1 MGRFRFSTSLLFIVL
16 FPLWVF
22 TQEAE
27 RLPSSINTDQYDE
40 IAPVL
45 SADGSQLFFSR
56 LGYPEMNP
64 TLIAGEIDL
73 STTLNKRQWK
83 NRLRLIYSQLAGQ
96 NIDYPLKSIYNQ
108 DIWVAHLEDHQIQ
121 VVEHPPYPLN
131 SALPN
136 GVLAYWDTE
145 NEMILL
151 NQFFA
156 DGSMNDGLS
165 RFALSQKDVLPRPL
179 YIYDFYTFSNDV
191 QATISAE
198 GDVLILALQRE
209 DALGDQDLYIS
220 YRSGLEIWSA
230 PIHLGKS
237 LNTAFRESTPF
248 LSKDKRRLFFASNRP
263 GGLGGMDIYVS
274 ERVGDSWTDWKEP
287 KLLGSPINSA
297 SNDSQPCF
305 SADGAYLYFSST
317 RMGSSDIFRF
327 PLQLQ
332 ESVES
337 KECWIK
343 VFIRDGT
350 SYTLVPA
357 QLSYSLGQ
365 ADSVRYRL
373 NAQTGTAF
381 FKIQDT
387 RSITLFAEAD
397 AYPLIEEKYYPEKWK
412 DGDTI
417 FIDLLLREEE
427 KQAFT
432 SPSTTHPPKET
443 TFKVPTYKKELL
455 RADEQLSESFILEKI
470 RFEAQSSKLKETSY
484 AVLNELI
491 LRLKEDSL
499 KTIIIEGHTDNGIQ
513 RRSETA
519 EERANRIQSLL
530 QLSKERAAAVAE
542 YMIQKGIPGNRIRSE
557 GMGAAHP
564 LNDNSNDM
572 EREMNRRVEIIIC
585 KQG

>member
-1 MGRFRFSTSLLFIVL
+1 MGRFRFSTSLLFIVF
-16 FPLWVF
+16 FPVWVF

-73 STTLNKRQWK
+73 SETLNKIQWR
-83 NRLRLIYSQLAGQ
+83 NRLKVIYSQLAGQ
-96 NIDYPLKSIYNQ
+96 NIEYPLRSIYNQ
-108 DIWVAHLEDHQIQ
+108 DIWMARLKGHKIQ
-121 VVEHPPYPLN
+121 DVVHPPYPLN

-145 NEMILL
+145 KELILL
-151 NQFFA
+151 NQFFP

-209 DALGDQDLYIS
+209 DAIGDQDLYIS

-230 PIHLGKS
+230 PNHLGNT
-237 LNTAFRESTPF
+237 LNTPFRESTPF

-274 ERVGDSWTDWKEP
+274 ERVGDSWTEWKEP

-305 SADGAYLYFSST
+305 SGDGAYLYFSST
-317 RMGSSDIFRF
+317 RLGSSDIFRF

-332 ESVES
+332 ETVER
-337 KECWIK
+337 KECWVQ
-343 VFIRDGT
+343 VFVRDGA

-381 FKIQDT
+381 FKIQDN

-397 AYPLIEEKYYPEKWK
+397 SYPFLKEKFYPEKWK
-412 DGDTI
+412 VGDTI
-417 FIDLLLREEE
+417 FIDLLLNEQEN
-427 KQAFT
+427 KLFKT
-432 SPSTTHPPKET
+432 PSTFDATKEAS
-443 TFKVPTYKKELL
+443 FKVPAYKKELL
-455 RADEQLSESFILEKI
+455 HPDEQLSESFILEKI
-470 RFEAQSSKLKETSY
+470 RFEAQSSKLKKTSY
-484 AVLNELI
+484 TVLDELV
-491 LRLKEDSL
+491 LKLKEDSL
-499 KTIIIEGHTDNGIQ
+499 STIIIEGHTDNGI
-513 RRSETA
+513 RSRSETT
-519 EERANRIQSLL
+519 EERENRIQSLVR
-530 QLSKERAAAVAE
+530 LSKERAAAVAE
-542 YMIQKGIPGNRIRSE
+542 YIIQKGIPSDRIRSA

-572 EREMNRRVEIIIC
+572 ERQMNRRVEIIIC